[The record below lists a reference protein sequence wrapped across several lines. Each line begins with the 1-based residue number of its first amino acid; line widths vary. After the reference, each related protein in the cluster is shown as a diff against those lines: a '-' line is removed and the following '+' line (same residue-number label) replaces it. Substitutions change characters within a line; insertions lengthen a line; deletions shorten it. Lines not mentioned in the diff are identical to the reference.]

1 MHLLYTLFK
10 EKEGTQM
17 KSAIGCDPNAQ
28 SAKEELIEFIKSKNY
43 GSVTDFGSG
52 DTIYAHVA
60 TKLAEAVAE
69 GSYDRGILI
78 CGTGIGVCLAASKVK
93 GAYPALLTDIYSAK
107 RARLSNNANIAC
119 FGAFTIGN
127 KLREELLDA
136 FLTNEFVP
144 GCSSQ
149 PKVDAFVEYDMNR

>member
-17 KSAIGCDPNAQ
+17 KIAIGCDPNAQ

-43 GSVTDFGSG
+43 GSVTDFGSE

-78 CGTGIGVCLAASKVK
+78 CGTGIGVCLAASN
-93 GAYPALLTDIYSAK
+93 D
-107 RARLSNNANIAC
+107 LS
-119 FGAFTIGN
+119 
-127 KLREELLDA
+127 E
-136 FLTNEFVP
+136 
-144 GCSSQ
+144 S
-149 PKVDAFVEYDMNR
+149 

>member
-1 MHLLYTLFK
+1 MGLLLILEVKIRFMH
-10 EKEGTQM
+10 
-17 KSAIGCDPNAQ
+17 I
-28 SAKEELIEFIKSKNY
+28 
-43 GSVTDFGSG
+43 
-52 DTIYAHVA
+52 VA

-136 FLTNEFVP
+136 FLNKRICARLLFP
-144 GCSSQ
+144 ALKLMRS
-149 PKVDAFVEYDMNR
+149 